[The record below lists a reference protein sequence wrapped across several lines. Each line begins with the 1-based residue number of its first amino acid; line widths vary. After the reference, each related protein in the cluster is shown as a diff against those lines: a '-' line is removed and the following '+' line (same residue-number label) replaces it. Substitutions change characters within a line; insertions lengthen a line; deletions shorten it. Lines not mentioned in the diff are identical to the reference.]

1 MKTLTIEGVRAF
13 KRPVTAP
20 LGKLTLLVGQ
30 NSTGKS
36 TFLACT
42 RIAWDIAAGREC
54 DFNED
59 PFELGTYE
67 SIAHYYG
74 GRGERVREFAIGAEF
89 RLPKEGAGGSRHAFL
104 GMATSPDTRTRTRTR
119 TTTITSKATTTS
131 AGDSLTMNGV
141 FQSEHG
147 SPTLVRWKTTGAGAS
162 LEAIRKNGKVT
173 GAWREANGRLE
184 RIEFPHP
191 RDVPLSYALRM
202 FPPVFKDTAHLQEPL
217 WTFLRLFGRSAETR
231 YSRPYALAPVR
242 SRPKRTYDPVRDRP
256 SPEGEHIPA
265 LLSRLAARG
274 GKPWKALSTSL
285 RDFGRKSGLFSELSI
300 RSLGK
305 EPQGEPFQIQV
316 GIVGQPGTRNL
327 LDVGYGVSQVLPI
340 IVESAL
346 GPRGRML
353 LVQQPEVHLH
363 PQAQA
368 ALGSFLATSAG
379 NGAARYLV
387 ETHSDYIV
395 DRVAMAI
402 RDPKHPLRA
411 NDVSLLFFEAEKSG
425 GVRVHSL
432 KFSETGDVVNPPPG
446 YRQFFLD
453 EQARYLGADT

>member
-13 KRPVTAP
+13 KQRLTAS

-42 RIAWDIAAGREC
+42 RIAWDIAAGGEG
-54 DFNED
+54 DFNEQ

-67 SIAHYYG
+67 SIAHYHG
-74 GRGERVREFAIGAEF
+74 GQGKRVKEFTIGAEF
-89 RLPKEGAGGSRHAFL
+89 RVPKERAGGPQQAL
-104 GMATSPDTRTRTRTR
+104 PGIEP
-119 TTTITSKATTTS
+119 S
-131 AGDSLTMNGV
+131 AGGNLTVNGV
-141 FQSEHG
+141 FQSDHG
-147 SPTLVRWKTTGAGAS
+147 SPILVRWEATDARAS
-162 LEAIRKNGKVT
+162 VEATRKNGKVT
-173 GAWREANGRLE
+173 AEWREAGSLSRQAEFEFPRSVPLPFALRRLPPGFESSASPPE
-184 RIEFPHP
+184 RI
-191 RDVPLSYALRM
+191 
-202 FPPVFKDTAHLQEPL
+202 
-217 WTFLRLFGRSAETR
+217 WTFLNLVGTSVPRT
-231 YSRPYALAPVR
+231 SRPYALAPVR
-242 SRPKRTYDPVRDRP
+242 SRPQRTYDPIRDRP

-265 LLSRLAARG
+265 LLSRLQAQG
-274 GKPWKALSTSL
+274 GRLWEALNNSL
-285 RDFGRKSGLFSELSI
+285 RDFGHESGLFSDLSI

-305 EPQGEPFQIQV
+305 EQQGEPFQIQV
-316 GIVGQPGTRNL
+316 GIAGQPGTRNL

-340 IVESAL
+340 LVESAV

-368 ALGSFLATSAG
+368 ALGSFLAASAG
-379 NGAARYLV
+379 NGAARYVV

-402 RDPKHPLRA
+402 RDPKHPLTA
-411 NDVSLLFFEAEKSG
+411 KDVSLLFFESEES
-425 GVRVHSL
+425 GVRVHAL
-432 KFSETGDVVNPPPG
+432 GFSETGDVLNPPPG
-446 YRQFFLD
+446 YRRFFLN

>member
-13 KRPVTAP
+13 KQRLTAS

-42 RIAWDIAAGREC
+42 RIAWDIAAGGEG
-54 DFNED
+54 DFNEQ

-67 SIAHYYG
+67 SIAHYHG
-74 GRGERVREFAIGAEF
+74 GRGLRVREFAIGAEF
-89 RLPKEGAGGSRHAFL
+89 QLSREGSGRLPQVLPRMESHAGGSLAV
-104 GMATSPDTRTRTRTR
+104 
-119 TTTITSKATTTS
+119 
-131 AGDSLTMNGV
+131 NGV
-141 FQSEHG
+141 FQSYNG
-147 SPTLVRWKTTGAGAS
+147 SPALVRWKVTDGRDS
-162 LEAIRKNGKVT
+162 FFEADRRNGKVT
-173 GAWREANGRLE
+173 LEWREVDGRSKRKEIRLGPG
-184 RIEFPHP
+184 FP
-191 RDVPLSYALRM
+191 LAWALRN
-202 FPPVFKDTAHLQEPL
+202 FTLPHGSADSLPERTWA
-217 WTFLRLFGRSAETR
+217 FLNLLGSFQHGT
-231 YSRPYALAPVR
+231 SRPYALAPVR
-242 SRPKRTYDPVRDRP
+242 SRPQRTYDPIRDRP
-256 SPEGEHIPA
+256 SAEGEHIPA
-265 LLSRLAARG
+265 LLSRLQTQG
-274 GKPWKALSTSL
+274 GKRWKTLSTSL
-285 RDFGRKSGLFSELSI
+285 SDFGRESGLFSELSI

-368 ALGSFLATSAG
+368 ALGSFMATSAG
-379 NGAARYLV
+379 NGAARYVV

-402 RDPKHPLRA
+402 RDPNHSLRA
-411 NDVSLLFFEAEKSG
+411 SDVSLLFFEAEES

-432 KFSETGDVVNPPPG
+432 TFSATGDVVDPPSG
-446 YRQFFLD
+446 YRRFFLD
-453 EQARYLGADT
+453 EQARYLGADS

>member
-36 TFLACT
+36 PFMACT

-54 DFNED
+54 DFNEQ

-67 SIAHYYG
+67 SIAHYHG
-74 GRGERVREFAIGAEF
+74 GRGERVKEFAIGAEF
-89 RLPKEGAGGSRHAFL
+89 RLPKEGASGSRHTAFA
-104 GMATSPDTRTRTRTR
+104 MATSPDTRTRTRTR
-119 TTTITSKATTTS
+119 TTASTSMRTTAS
-131 AGDSLTMNGV
+131 AGDGLAMSGV

-147 SPTLVRWKTTGAGAS
+147 SPTLVRWKATDAS
-162 LEAIRKNGKVT
+162 ETLEASRRNGKV
-173 GAWREANGRLE
+173 AAKWRETDGPVE
-184 RIEFPHP
+184 RMEFPHP

-202 FPPVFKDTAHLQEPL
+202 LPPIFEDPARLQKPL

-231 YSRPYALAPVR
+231 YSRPYGLAPVR

-265 LLSRLAARG
+265 LLSRLAAQG

-285 RDFGRKSGLFSELSI
+285 RDFGRESGLFSELSI

-305 EPQGEPFQIQV
+305 EPQGEPFQVQV

-327 LDVGYGVSQVLPI
+327 LDIGYGVSQVLPI

-368 ALGSFLATSAG
+368 ALGSFMATSAG
-379 NGAARYLV
+379 NGAARYVV

-402 RDPKHPLRA
+402 RDPNHPLRA
-411 NDVSLLFFEAEKSG
+411 SDVSLLFFEAEES

-432 KFSETGDVVNPPPG
+432 TFSATGDVVDPPPG
-446 YRQFFLD
+446 YRRFFLD
-453 EQARYLGADT
+453 EQARYLGADS